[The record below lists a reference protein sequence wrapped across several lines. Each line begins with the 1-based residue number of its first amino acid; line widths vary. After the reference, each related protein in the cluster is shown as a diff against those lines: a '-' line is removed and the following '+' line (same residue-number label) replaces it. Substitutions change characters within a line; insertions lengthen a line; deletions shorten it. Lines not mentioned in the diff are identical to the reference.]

1 MSAALQSWACR
12 DRLPGVNAMP
22 GLHRAPSPLQTSS
35 RRVYELLRS
44 AIRTG
49 YLPAGTQLVEFELV
63 KTLSTSRNALRVAL
77 QLLADEGVV
86 ERNPR
91 SGTFITS
98 AMVQITLNELDPDAR
113 VRTSGRIADLPPTEL
128 FDEQLLDERVIPAS
142 PYIRRRM
149 CTDDEFVLM
158 HERLISVRGEP
169 HHVWL
174 GYVSADVDYATV
186 RPNGDRESIFLERFG
201 VEYSH
206 AEESVEAVPCDPRT
220 SSLLRVAPGSP
231 ILLCETLMY
240 DVDGRIRELRFRY
253 NRGDRTSY
261 KVDRASPSRRGS

>member
-1 MSAALQSWACR
+1 M
-12 DRLPGVNAMP
+12 
-22 GLHRAPSPLQTSS
+22 QTSA

-49 YLPAGTQLVEFELV
+49 YFPAGAQLVEFELA
-63 KTLSTSRNALRVAL
+63 KALSTSRNALRVAL
-77 QLLADEGVV
+77 QLLAEEGVV

-91 SGTFITS
+91 SGTIITS
-98 AMVQITLNELDPDAR
+98 AMVQITLNEMEPDAR
-113 VRTSGRIADLPPTEL
+113 TQTSGRIADLPPTDV
-128 FDEQLLDERVIPAS
+128 FDEELLDERVIPTS

-149 CTDDEFVLM
+149 QTDEEFVLM

-169 HHVWL
+169 HHVWI

-186 RPNGDRESIFLERFG
+186 RPNGEREPIFFERFG

-206 AEESVEAVPCDPRT
+206 AEDSVEAVPCELRT
-220 SSLLRVAPGSP
+220 SRLLQVAPGSP

-240 DVDGRIRELRFRY
+240 DVTGRIRELRFRY
-253 NRGDRTSY
+253 NRGDRAAY
-261 KVDRASPSRRGS
+261 KVDHREALQDKTPRARNLSVQP

>member
-12 DRLPGVNAMP
+12 DRLPAVSSMQGFRP
-22 GLHRAPSPLQTSS
+22 TSPLQTSS

-98 AMVQITLNELDPDAR
+98 AMVQITLNELDPDA
-113 VRTSGRIADLPPTEL
+113 
-128 FDEQLLDERVIPAS
+128 
-142 PYIRRRM
+142 
-149 CTDDEFVLM
+149 
-158 HERLISVRGEP
+158 
-169 HHVWL
+169 
-174 GYVSADVDYATV
+174 
-186 RPNGDRESIFLERFG
+186 
-201 VEYSH
+201 
-206 AEESVEAVPCDPRT
+206 
-220 SSLLRVAPGSP
+220 
-231 ILLCETLMY
+231 
-240 DVDGRIRELRFRY
+240 
-253 NRGDRTSY
+253 
-261 KVDRASPSRRGS
+261 